1 MNPPVAMPVT
11 SVASPVAM
19 PAPPVQAMPVQ
30 AMPAPQPPQML
41 QVQVPHG
48 VMPGQMI
55 TVSAPNGQQVQV
67 SVPAGL
73 MAGQTFTVQ
82 LGAPMPAPTIATQ
95 PIMVVGAQVLSHF
108 PNVDVWLDSPMLIDS
123 QQPTWAMGAAP
134 GGHMEREQHCGM
146 VTIIIAIFLFPCV
159 CCCPCDQR
167 MVWVDGSGRRF
178 PDPNVPGCDC

>member
-55 TVSAPNGQQVQV
+55 TVSASNGQQVQV

-95 PIMVVGAQVLSHF
+95 PIMVVGAQQ
-108 PNVDVWLDSPMLIDS
+108 PM
-123 QQPTWAMGAAP
+123 WATGAAP